1 MERSFSQ
8 KLSYPHL
15 NPKPNTRDRQ
25 NESVR
30 LQMQISPA
38 SRLPQFFSVLVFRFL
53 FNYNAVTLTLDW
65 QTPSPRINHNPP
77 SS

>member
-30 LQMQISPA
+30 LQNANFAGKSIAPILFGFSL
-38 SRLPQFFSVLVFRFL
+38 SFSVQL
-53 FNYNAVTLTLDW
+53 
-65 QTPSPRINHNPP
+65 
-77 SS
+77 